1 MVDYFNPIFPFA
13 PPFWLF
19 CYSAVIVR
27 TSQLASDTDEF
38 GWPLLTGAAT
48 VPVKAYLDQ
57 PEPRTLGPQGEA
69 IDMVALV
76 ANGTVVDHRDLLD
89 VPDGQSLPSVT
100 PGRYRIN
107 QVRPNPSHTRL
118 LCTRVSDPAGAEA

>member
-1 MVDYFNPIFPFA
+1 MTGYFNPIFPFA

-19 CYSAVIVR
+19 CYTATIVR
-27 TSQLASDTDEF
+27 TSQLPSDTDDA
-38 GWPLLTGAAT
+38 GWPVLTGAAQVT
-48 VPVKAYLDQ
+48 VKAYLDQ

-76 ANGTVVDHRDLLD
+76 ANGTTVDHRDLLD
-89 VPDGQSLPSVT
+89 VPDGQSLPAVS

-118 LCTRVSDPAGAEA
+118 LCTRISDPAGAEA